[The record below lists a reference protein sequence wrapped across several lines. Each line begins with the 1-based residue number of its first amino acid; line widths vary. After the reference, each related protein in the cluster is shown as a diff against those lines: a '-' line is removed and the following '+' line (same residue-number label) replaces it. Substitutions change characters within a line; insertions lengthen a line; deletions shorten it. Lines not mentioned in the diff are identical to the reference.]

1 MLTCAIPQCSGQ
13 ERSLR
18 SGSLHLIDVAD
29 ARPSAGATA
38 TKKRMVW
45 LCAGCTRTHTV
56 QSWREPG
63 EQIRRRASDA
73 RVLSFDQVAEAQLSR
88 NQMFA

>member
-1 MLTCAIPQCSGQ
+1 MLTCAIPQCSGH

-29 ARPSAGATA
+29 ARPSSGATA
-38 TKKRMVW
+38 TKKRMIW
-45 LCAGCTRTHTV
+45 LCAGCTSTHTV
-56 QSWREPG
+56 QSWRGPG

-73 RVLSFDQVAEAQLSR
+73 KTLSFDHVAEAQ
-88 NQMFA
+88 MVA